1 MNNKGISKNNIRVI
15 NIPIET
21 ILFRIL
27 ELKFLFIISYP
38 ILKYIYWLICFFLN
52 RNIINLKIKA
62 KMPMKENNQN
72 VGIKKNGSIRVPS
85 AATSDPIILKI
96 TKHPIAIKN
105 GIEYNIFF
113 FIVDSPLN
121 LL

>member
-1 MNNKGISKNNIRVI
+1 
-15 NIPIET
+15 
-21 ILFRIL
+21 
-27 ELKFLFIISYP
+27 
-38 ILKYIYWLICFFLN
+38 
-52 RNIINLKIKA
+52 
-62 KMPMKENNQN
+62 MKENNQN

-85 AATSDPIILKI
+85 AAISDPIILKI

>member
-1 MNNKGISKNNIRVI
+1 MFKIV
-15 NIPIET
+15 
-21 ILFRIL
+21 

-38 ILKYIYWLICFFLN
+38 ILKYIYWLTCFFLN
-52 RNIINLKIKA
+52 RNSINLKIKA
-62 KMPMKENNQN
+62 KIPMKENNQN

-113 FIVDSPLN
+113 FIVNSPLN
-121 LL
+121 LR